1 MALGDSNNNNFNEP
15 FRPTTYGYGFTNPD
29 AKYEKTSLNFA
40 IWKFMLK
47 ATIAPK
53 VNDGGTQGYDKYDRD
68 NGISIYL
75 NINKAITLMHI
86 VDEFKELYKVDKNVK
101 FNKGVATNIG
111 VIIISNG
118 DYTGEGVPT
127 ITIAKVNESGNVTQM
142 LNYEIKIGSD
152 FAVLD
157 YDAKS
162 GKYSTETVPYE
173 YNELDLLHYQLEQ
186 YVLGQSGGI
195 SGATNDAVNFGLNR
209 LGSDMSKIA
218 EKLGV
223 DLHASNRSRNNYSRS
238 SYFNNGG
245 NNGASYNNQN
255 SSSGVSKNTTLDELG
270 IG

>member
-1 MALGDSNNNNFNEP
+1 MALGDSSNNNFNEP
-15 FRPTTYGYGFTNPD
+15 YRPTTYGYGFTNPD
-29 AKYEKTSLNFA
+29 AQYEKTSLSFA

-53 VNDGGTQGYDKYDRD
+53 VNDGGTQGYDKYDKD
-68 NGISIYL
+68 NGIAIYL
-75 NINKAITLMHI
+75 NTNKAITLMHI
-86 VDEFKELYKVDKNVK
+86 VDEFKELYKADKNVK

-111 VIIISNG
+111 VIILSNG
-118 DYTGEGVPT
+118 DYAGGESVPT
-127 ITIAKVNESGNVTQM
+127 ITIAKVNENGNVSQM
-142 LNYEIKIGSD
+142 LSYEIKIGSD

-162 GKYSTETVPYE
+162 GKYSTETEPYA

-195 SGATNDAVNFGLNR
+195 AGATNDAVNFGLNR
-209 LGSDMSKIA
+209 LGNDMIKIA

-223 DLHASNRSRNNYSRS
+223 DLHASNRNRNNYSRS

-245 NNGASYNNQN
+245 NAGESSYGQN
-255 SSSGVSKNTTLDELG
+255 SSSVSKNTTLDELG
-270 IG
+270 IS

>member
-1 MALGDSNNNNFNEP
+1 MALGDNNNNNFNEP
-15 FRPTTYGYGFTNPD
+15 YRPTTYGYGFTNPD
-29 AKYEKTSLNFA
+29 AKYEKTSLSFA

-47 ATIAPK
+47 VTIAPK
-53 VNDGGTQGYDKYDRD
+53 VNDGGTQNYDRYDKD

-75 NINKAITLMHI
+75 NTNKAITLMRI
-86 VDEFKELYKVDKNVK
+86 VDEFKELYNKNVDVD
-101 FNKGVATNIG
+101 FNKGVATNTG

-118 DYTGEGVPT
+118 NYTGSNEYVPT
-127 ITIAKVNESGNVTQM
+127 ITIAKVNENGNVTQM

-157 YDAKS
+157 YDAKT
-162 GKYSTETVPYE
+162 GKYTTETEPYAF
-173 YNELDLLHYQLEQ
+173 NELELLHYQLEQ

-195 SGATNDAVNFGLNR
+195 AGATNDAVNFAINR
-209 LGSDMSKIA
+209 VRDDASKIA

-245 NNGASYNNQN
+245 NSGESSYNQN
-255 SSSGVSKNTTLDELG
+255 SSNVSKNTTLEELG
-270 IG
+270 I